1 MLIGTR
7 PLRIAIVED
16 SPEFLSAIQS
26 VLASEALDAVITG
39 TATSASEGIELL
51 REPEPDLLLLDL
63 YLQHSTGIDVLRHLQ
78 TAGQDIPTVV
88 MTNAPSAELR
98 RLCFHFGAR
107 AFLDKADLL
116 DWLPQRIEEAQQS
129 LARA

>member
-7 PLRIAIVED
+7 PLRIAVIED

-26 VLASEALDAVITG
+26 LLASETPDAVITG

-51 REPEPDLLLLDL
+51 QGTEPDLLLLDL
-63 YLQHSTGIDVLRHLQ
+63 FLEHSTGIDVLRHLQ
-78 TAGQDIPTVV
+78 TAGNDTPTVV

-98 RLCFHFGAR
+98 RLCFHFGAH

-116 DWLPQRIEEAQQS
+116 DWLPQQIAEAQQAI
-129 LARA
+129 ARA

>member
-7 PLRIAIVED
+7 PLRVAIVED

-26 VLASEALDAVITG
+26 VLASEAPDAVITG

-51 REPEPDLLLLDL
+51 RESEPDLALLDL
-63 YLQHSTGIDVLRHLQ
+63 FLQRSTGIDLLRHLQ
-78 TAGQDIPTVV
+78 TAGNGTPTVV
-88 MTNAPSAELR
+88 MTNAPSDELR

-116 DWLPQRIEEAQQS
+116 DWLPQQIAEAQQA
-129 LARA
+129 LAHA